1 MIPRS
6 HAALRRPFRVSVWAV
21 ALLSSAMF
29 ACAGGRTRA
38 EGDAGSSP
46 SEDAASASFAH
57 GRAALSAG
65 RFDEA
70 AAIFA
75 TFLRDFPGSA
85 LADEA
90 RLRRAQAL
98 ERAGRLLEAQV
109 ALQDDLEK
117 HPTSRLKQ
125 AEALELSLVQGKL
138 GKPQG
143 GAGLSQMSEEEKRKA
158 QATLSEVFGPP
169 EKPAEGLRLAAR
181 MVEAANAGSE
191 QEERLAEYGRA
202 LEAAPAEEVA
212 KLVAEL
218 DHGSR
223 AWPLAALKLARIQF
237 HVGDGTHAR
246 ELAQQILSAQPTGPV
261 AEAAQAIVS
270 PAPGSAAV
278 KPNLI
283 GVVLPLTGDLKVF
296 AEPILDAIA
305 LRIDLLGHGPVRI
318 EVKDS
323 HNEPD
328 GAARAVDELAR
339 DGVIAILGPIG
350 LAEGPAAAARAQQLG
365 VPMISLSRAENLTQM
380 GNYVFRNMLTNS
392 AQAKAVA
399 DYAQKKL
406 NARTFGVLQP
416 DSPYGD
422 EMVRYFW
429 DALDAG
435 GSSVTA
441 LERYPRETTTFKP
454 FVARMVGRYNL
465 SERKEYLE
473 QEEKIAKEITD
484 PYRRRRALQQ
494 LKSQTAPI
502 VDFDALFVPDL
513 ARTVRLIAPA
523 IAAEDVITSG
533 CEARDMD
540 VIRRTKGRDDL
551 RAVQLIGTNLW
562 DSPDLVDDR
571 MGAAKYVQCSIF
583 VDGFFLQ
590 SQRAATQKF
599 VADYDSAYHRVPG
612 YLEAHGHD
620 GAGILRELIEKK
632 HPQTRDEL
640 RDLLGRMDKPFPGAA
655 GNVRFGPDREAQKTL
670 FWLWINRGVIQE
682 FDPEGPPPVPPVAPP
697 LAVPAGG
704 ETGSTPAR
712 PRG

>member
-6 HAALRRPFRVSVWAV
+6 RIDLRPCAY
-21 ALLSSAMF
+21 ALLLLASGLL
-29 ACAGGRTRA
+29 ACAGSRA
-38 EGDAGSSP
+38 SGSGPDGSSADGT
-46 SEDAASASFAH
+46 SQGFAR
-57 GRAALSAG
+57 GREALAAG

-70 AAIFA
+70 AAQFA
-75 TFLRDFPGSA
+75 AFLRAHPDDP

-98 ERAGRLLEAQV
+98 ERAGRLLEAQA

-125 AEALELSLVQGKL
+125 SEVLELALVQGKL

-143 GAGLSQMSEEEKRKA
+143 GPGPGQMSEEEKRRA
-158 QATLSEVFGPP
+158 QATLSEAYAQGG
-169 EKPAEGLRLAAR
+169 KPGEGLRTAA
-181 MVEAANAGSE
+181 
-191 QEERLAEYGRA
+191 RA
-202 LEAAPAEEVA
+202 LEGGGAQPGQEQRVADYQRALESAPAAEVA
-212 KLVAEL
+212 RLVAEI
-218 DHGSR
+218 DHGSP
-223 AWPLAALKLARIQF
+223 AWPPAALRLARIQL
-237 HVGDGTHAR
+237 HLGDRPHAR
-246 ELAQQILSAQPTGPV
+246 ELAQQVLSAQPDAGV
-261 AEAAQAIVS
+261 AEGARAIASSQA
-270 PAPGSAAV
+270 GAAV

-283 GVVLPLTGDLKVF
+283 GVVLPLTGDLKAF

-323 HNEPD
+323 RNDPD
-328 GAARAVDELAR
+328 GAARAVEDLER

-380 GNYVFRNMLTNS
+380 GGYVFRNMLTNS

-406 NARTFGVLQP
+406 NAKTFGVLQP
-416 DSPYGD
+416 DSAYGD

-429 DALDAG
+429 DAVDAG
-435 GSSVTA
+435 GGSISA

-454 FVARMVGRYNL
+454 FVARMVGRYDL
-465 SERKEYLE
+465 SERKEYIE
-473 QEEKIAKEITD
+473 QEAKIAQEITD
-484 PYRRRRALQQ
+484 PYRRRRAMQQ

-502 VDFDALFVPDL
+502 VDFDALFIPDL

-571 MGAAKYVQCSIF
+571 MGAARYVQCSIF

-590 SQRAATQKF
+590 SQRQATQKF
-599 VADYDSAYHRVPG
+599 VADYDGAYHRTPG

-620 GAGILRELIEKK
+620 GAGILRDLIERKR
-632 HPQTRDEL
+632 PQTREEL
-640 RDLLGRMDKPFPGAA
+640 RDLLARMDKPFQGAA

-682 FDPEGPPPVPPVAPP
+682 FDPEGAPPVPPAAPP
-697 LAVPAGG
+697 AAAPP
-704 ETGSTPAR
+704 GSESGRTPAA

>member
-6 HAALRRPFRVSVWAV
+6 SPLTLRLRVCAVAAL
-21 ALLSSAMF
+21 
-29 ACAGGRTRA
+29 CAGLLACTGGKTRPESRVA
-38 EGDAGSSP
+38 ST
-46 SEDAASASFAH
+46 EDVGAIFDR
-57 GRAALSAG
+57 GRAALSEG
-65 RFDEA
+65 RYDEA
-70 AAIFA
+70 EVQFAA
-75 TFLRDFPGSA
+75 FLRSFPSSA

-98 ERAGRLLEAQV
+98 ERAGRLLEAQA

-117 HPTSRLKQ
+117 HPTSRFKQ
-125 AEALELSLVQGKL
+125 SAALELSLVQARL
-138 GKPQG
+138 GKPQNG
-143 GAGLSQMSEEEKRKA
+143 TWLAQMSEEERRRA
-158 QATLSEVFGPP
+158 QATLSEAFGKTPV
-169 EKPAEGLRLAAR
+169 KPAEGLALLARA
-181 MVEAANAGSE
+181 VETAGAGNE
-191 QEERLAEYGRA
+191 QEERLAEFSRA
-202 LEAAPAEEVA
+202 LEAAPADEVA

-218 DHGSR
+218 DHGTR
-223 AWPLAALKLARIQF
+223 AWPLSALKLARIQL

-246 ELAQQILSAQPTGPV
+246 ELAQQILSAQPPAPV
-261 AEAAQAIVS
+261 AAAAQAIAS
-270 PAPGSAAV
+270 PPPGSSAV

-323 HNEPD
+323 HNDPD
-328 GAARAVDELAR
+328 GAARAVEELAR

-350 LAEGPAAAARAQQLG
+350 LAEGPAAAVRAQQLG

-380 GNYVFRNMLTNS
+380 GSYVFRNMLTNS

-435 GSSVTA
+435 GGSVSA

-473 QEEKIAKEITD
+473 QEAKIAKEITD
-484 PYRRRRALQQ
+484 PYRRRRATQQ

-502 VDFDALFVPDL
+502 VDFDALFIPDL

-590 SQRAATQKF
+590 SQRPSTQKF
-599 VADYDSAYHRVPG
+599 VAEYDSAYHRNPG

-620 GAGILRELIEKK
+620 GAGILRELIERK

-697 LAVPAGG
+697 LAAPAGG
-704 ETGSTPAR
+704 ESGSTPAR

>member
-6 HAALRRPFRVSVWAV
+6 PGPTRFPFRACVC
-21 ALLSSAMF
+21 ALSLLASGILG
-29 ACAGGRTRA
+29 CAGAKTRGEA
-38 EGDAGSSP
+38 SA
-46 SEDAASASFAH
+46 EDAAGQSFAR

-70 AAIFA
+70 AAQFA
-75 TFLRDFPGSA
+75 AFLRDFPDNE

-98 ERAGRLLEAQV
+98 ERGGHLLEAQA
-109 ALQDDLEK
+109 ALQEDLEK

-125 AEALELSLVQGKL
+125 SEALELSLVQAKL
-138 GKPQG
+138 GKPQT
-143 GAGLSQMSEEEKRKA
+143 GAGLSQMSEEERRKA
-158 QATLSEVFGPP
+158 QATLSEVDAQAG
-169 EKPAEGLRLAAR
+169 KPGEALRLAAR
-181 MVEAANAGSE
+181 AVEAPAAGSD
-191 QEERLAEYGRA
+191 QDARLAEYARA

-223 AWPLAALKLARIQF
+223 AWPAAALRLARIQV
-237 HVGDGTHAR
+237 HVGDRTHAR
-246 ELAQQILSAQPTGPV
+246 ELAQQILSAQPPGPI

-270 PAPGSAAV
+270 RGPGAAAV

-283 GVVLPLTGDLKVF
+283 GVVLPLTGDLKIF

-305 LRIDLLGHGPVRI
+305 LRIDLLGHGPLRI

-323 HNEPD
+323 HNDPD
-328 GAARAVDELAR
+328 GAARAVEELER

-380 GNYVFRNMLTNS
+380 GSYVFRNMLTNS

-406 NARTFGVLQP
+406 NAKTFAVLQP

-422 EMVRYFW
+422 ELVRYFW

-435 GSSVTA
+435 GSAVTA

-473 QEEKIAKEITD
+473 QEAKIAQEITD
-484 PYRRRRALQQ
+484 PYRRRRAMQQ

-502 VDFDALFVPDL
+502 VDFDALFIPDL

-551 RAVQLIGTNLW
+551 RPVQLIGTNLW
-562 DSPDLVDDR
+562 DSQELVDDR

-590 SQRAATQKF
+590 SQRQATQKF
-599 VADYDSAYHRVPG
+599 VADYHGAYDRVPG

-620 GAGILRELIEKK
+620 GAGILRELIERK

-640 RDLLGRMDKPFPGAA
+640 RDLLARMDKPFAGAA
-655 GNVRFGPDREAQKTL
+655 GNVRFGPDREAQKSL

-682 FDPEGPPPVPPVAPP
+682 FDPDGAPPVPPVAPP
-697 LAVPAGG
+697 AAAPAGG
-704 ETGSTPAR
+704 EAGRVPGRAAPA